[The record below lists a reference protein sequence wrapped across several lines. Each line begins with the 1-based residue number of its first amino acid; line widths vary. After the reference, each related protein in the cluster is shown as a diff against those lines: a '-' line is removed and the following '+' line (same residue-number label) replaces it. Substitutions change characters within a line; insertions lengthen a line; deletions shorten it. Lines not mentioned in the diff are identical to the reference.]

1 MITPTEKI
9 WRNGELINWNDATVH
24 VLTHALHYGSSV
36 FEGIRCYET
45 ATGPAL
51 FRIKEHV
58 RRMFDSAKIYRMDV
72 PRFTK
77 AEIADACREIV
88 RANGLKSCYIR
99 PRGLSWLR
107 RDGRSAAE
115 EPNRDLY
122 LLLGMGQVPR
132 RRGDRA
138 RRGRLRFVL
147 DAHRSQYPARH
158 GQGRRELHEFA
169 TD

>member
-58 RRMFDSAKIYRMDV
+58 RRMFDSAKR
-72 PRFTK
+72 T
-77 AEIADACREIV
+77 
-88 RANGLKSCYIR
+88 
-99 PRGLSWLR
+99 
-107 RDGRSAAE
+107 AATSGASL
-115 EPNRDLY
+115 PA
-122 LLLGMGQVPR
+122 
-132 RRGDRA
+132 RA
-138 RRGRLRFVL
+138 RASYAPATPISARLDSSSL
-147 DAHRSQYPARH
+147 HR
-158 GQGRRELHEFA
+158 
-169 TD
+169 